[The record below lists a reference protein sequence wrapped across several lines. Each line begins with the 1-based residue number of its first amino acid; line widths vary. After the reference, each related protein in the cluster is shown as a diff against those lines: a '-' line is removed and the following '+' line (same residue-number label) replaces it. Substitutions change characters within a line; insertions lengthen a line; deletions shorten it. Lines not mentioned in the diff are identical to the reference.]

1 MNDMSKPAHVHG
13 DHEHAH
19 GGSCCGGNAEAKAKP
34 LAMPT
39 DKAAPANDT
48 KTTPAKSSGC
58 CCG

>member
-13 DHEHAH
+13 DHERAI
-19 GGSCCGGNAEAKAKP
+19 GGSCCGGSAESKANP